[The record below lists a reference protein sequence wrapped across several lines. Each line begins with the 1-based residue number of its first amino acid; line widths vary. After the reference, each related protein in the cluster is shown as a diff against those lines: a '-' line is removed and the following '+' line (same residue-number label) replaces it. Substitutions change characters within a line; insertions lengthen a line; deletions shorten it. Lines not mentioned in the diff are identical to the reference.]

1 MGVKDSG
8 DKDMKEHAS
17 ELVCSSDEEL
27 GTWTSI
33 GELVDLT
40 RTGLVRLA

>member
-17 ELVCSSDEEL
+17 DELVCSVEDEL

-40 RTGLVRLA
+40 RTGLVR